1 MTRIYIRPCVSLLL
15 VFFSLL
21 LLSGCSGGGGGGSSP
36 SNPAPVVTS
45 SPFPTASPSGKAA
58 IEGHVYV
65 SEAKKAPVPLA
76 EATVRVEGL
85 DQTATTDSDGY
96 FRIDG
101 VPSGQ
106 HFIHIVKSGYAL
118 IEKICSTA
126 SNQVISLDIQPGGPP
141 TTQPSLVPAI
151 AYFEPEP
158 PDEGG
163 PIKIYGVNFG
173 NNPQVK
179 FNNLSV
185 SPQDYWSRQD
195 NEIICLVPSGAS
207 SGNVSVIAGANT
219 ALKPITV
226 TPRKELVISS
236 HYVSATDSDISVT
249 IRLNKSLNDLNGFA
263 FFLKFNP
270 AKITV
275 NTSYGKNGVEKASS
289 LAGGLLAA
297 QSRSSASQ
305 DTAFLDV
312 GLTLKGETLSG
323 SRDLAV
329 IHFRP
334 GSSLKPGTLCKIEID
349 TSRKQPQACLK
360 TGSSA
365 SFRNLTWTAGH
376 LMVRR

>member
-1 MTRIYIRPCVSLLL
+1 MTKRNIRPCVSLLL
-15 VFFSLL
+15 VFFLLL

-36 SNPAPVVTS
+36 SNPAPVVTP
-45 SPFPTASPSGKAA
+45 SPNPTASPSGKAA

-65 SEAKKAPVPLA
+65 SEAKKAPLPLT
-76 EATVRVEGL
+76 EAIVRVEGL
-85 DQTATTDSDGY
+85 DQTATTDADGY
-96 FRIDG
+96 FRIEG
-101 VPSGQ
+101 VSPGG
-106 HFIHIVKSGYAL
+106 HYVHIVKSGYAL
-118 IEKICSTA
+118 IEKRCSA
-126 SNQVISLDIQPGGPP
+126 VSNQTVSLDTQPGGPP

-163 PIKIYGVNFG
+163 PIKVYGVNFG

-179 FNNLSV
+179 FNNLPV
-185 SPQDYWSRQD
+185 DPQDYWSRQD
-195 NEIICLVPSGAS
+195 NEIICLIPAGAS
-207 SGNVSVIAGANT
+207 SGNISVIAGAST
-219 ALKPITV
+219 ALKTIAV
-226 TPRKELVISS
+226 TPGKELVISS
-236 HYVSATDSDISVT
+236 HYVSATDSDIPVT
-249 IRLNKSLNDLNGFA
+249 IRLSKSLNDLNGFA
-263 FFLKFNP
+263 FILKFNP

-275 NTSYGKNGVEKASS
+275 NNSYGKNGVEKAPS
-289 LAGGLLAA
+289 LAGGLMVT

-334 GSSLKPGTLCKIEID
+334 GSSLRPGTLCKIEID

-376 LMVRR
+376 LVVRR